1 MYFTL
6 ETFFMSDAAILY
18 NSPMHANRTEPSAG
32 RPDPQAIGAL
42 RAWLAAADL
51 AVLACS
57 WPRLDSLRKLLL
69 FKLLAA
75 PRALELYGRLP
86 FREKYFLF
94 CGFPISVI
102 APILEDAPPALR
114 RAFVQLPAKFGDL
127 MRQDLL
133 RDAGKRSA

>member
-1 MYFTL
+1 MKNKNGLADGSLRHDWKFCRVGGFHQVCL
-6 ETFFMSDAAILY
+6 ET
-18 NSPMHANRTEPSAG
+18 G
-32 RPDPQAIGAL
+32 
-42 RAWLAAADL
+42 ADL
-51 AVLACS
+51 AALARS

-133 RDAGKRSA
+133 RDAGKGSA